1 MKGGLHRSWMFI
13 FFDAL
18 FLQNGPAGAAVDD
31 EEHRSGE
38 IQDHQCGEREQDR
51 GKGAVRRQLEE
62 QQCGDTHGEESGEYG
77 QDPARP
83 GAGCFGEEIFR
94 YTQHGGGD
102 QQIDKQSQGQQSGS
116 DVHV

>member
-13 FFDAL
+13 FSMPFFSRTAL
-18 FLQNGPAGAAVDD
+18 RVQRWMMRNTAV
-31 EEHRSGE
+31 GE

-62 QQCGDTHGEESGEYG
+62 QQRGDTHGEESGEYG